1 MRPLVLLDESIATAF
16 LCSDRKEDVLQ
27 GWVLE
32 RESGRCQ
39 QAVVTQHAT
48 QTIGTLSKRTTR
60 IVDVEEVSHRVQL
73 AVDEEQSRIDA
84 KLDGEEAMLVFFV
97 RPMPKLLSATSPFF
111 RTCAGTNEPT
121 LCSLEALE
129 CINATCSTSQQTTT
143 STAVQGSEK
152 GAPRSWRKGWKPG
165 TSQNGRLH
173 GTWLL
178 RSMHHLMTQSC
189 LIRNFCQKWQML
201 ESFFRDGHSGMLC
214 GGALP
219 SPFMRKR
226 YGWLCTLD
234 IVVQITVDGCL
245 GLYLAYILSSYTHL
259 LVTGL
264 EQLGDQAPAA
274 FTDLMHWMM
283 KEPGGLKLHEETS
296 FLYGY
301 LFLQSLSWWSWAVLN
316 AFPIHMH
323 SSLSFFIVVLCIG
336 GLSAGLAISHDFFA
350 LSTWIVDGLHFCL
363 SAVYM
368 FQLRG
373 IAWAWLLVRGKRKN
387 KVEGRPDTMVEH
399 LPLEHVIAGVLVLA
413 PLVLILPTTV
423 LFYLFACILNMTVH
437 LIRQMLQIGS
447 TCLRSFPVVGL
458 GVHLFFPCFFPA
470 GLQVEL
476 VQLPLR
482 EPELAIRIAS
492 TANPISNCFAD
503 LRSTLHS
510 DGNAAFPTPL
520 TLLEGLAL
528 GKRVW

>member
-1 MRPLVLLDESIATAF
+1 MLVLFA
-16 LCSDRKEDVLQ
+16 
-27 GWVLE
+27 
-32 RESGRCQ
+32 
-39 QAVVTQHAT
+39 
-48 QTIGTLSKRTTR
+48 
-60 IVDVEEVSHRVQL
+60 
-73 AVDEEQSRIDA
+73 
-84 KLDGEEAMLVFFV
+84 
-97 RPMPKLLSATSPFF
+97 RPMPKLFSATSPFF

-129 CINATCSTSQQTTT
+129 CINTTCSTSQQPTT
-143 STAVQGSEK
+143 STAAQGSEAV
-152 GAPRSWRKGWKPG
+152 APQSWMKGWKPG
-165 TSQNGRLH
+165 TGVNERLQ

-189 LIRNFCQKWQML
+189 LVRNLRQKWQML
-201 ESFFRDGHSGMLC
+201 QSFSRDGHCSMLC

-226 YGWLCTLD
+226 YRWLCTLD
-234 IVVQITVDGCL
+234 IVVQIAIDGCL
-245 GLYLAYILSSYTHL
+245 GVYLACTLSSNAHL

-264 EQLGDQAPAA
+264 EQMGDQAPAA

-296 FLYGY
+296 LLYGF
-301 LFLQSLSWWSWAVLN
+301 LFLQSLLWWSWAVLDVL
-316 AFPIHMH
+316 PIHMH
-323 SSLSFFIVVLCIG
+323 SALSFFIMVLCIG

-363 SAVYM
+363 SAVYT

-387 KVEGRPDTMVEH
+387 KVEGRPDTVVEH
-399 LPLEHVIAGVLVLA
+399 LPLEHVIVGVLVLA

-423 LFYLFACILNMTVH
+423 LFYLFACILNMIVH

-447 TCLRSFPVVGL
+447 TCLCSFPVVGL

-476 VQLPLR
+476 VQIPLHK
-482 EPELAIRIAS
+482 PQQAIRVAS
-492 TANPISNCFAD
+492 TTNAVWNCFAD
-503 LRSTLHS
+503 LRTTLHS

-520 TLLEGLAL
+520 ALLEGLAL
-528 GKRVW
+528 GKRAW

>member
-1 MRPLVLLDESIATAF
+1 MRPLVLLDESIAQAF
-16 LCSDRKEDVLQ
+16 LCSDRKEDVLR
-27 GWVLE
+27 GWILE
-32 RESGRCQ
+32 REPGRCG
-39 QAVVTQHAT
+39 QAVVAQHAT
-48 QTIGTLSKRTTR
+48 QTVGTLSRRTAE
-60 IVDVEEVSHRVQL
+60 IVEVEEVSHRVQL
-73 AVDEEQSRIDA
+73 VVDEEQSRLDA
-84 KLDGEEAMLVFFV
+84 KLDGEEAMLVLFA
-97 RPMPKLLSATSPFF
+97 RPMPKLFSATSPFF

-129 CINATCSTSQQTTT
+129 CINTTSSTSQQPTT
-143 STAVQGSEK
+143 STASQGSETVV
-152 GAPRSWRKGWKPG
+152 PRSWMKGWKPRTG
-165 TSQNGRLH
+165 LNERLQ

-178 RSMHHLMTQSC
+178 KSTHHLMTRSC
-189 LIRNFCQKWQML
+189 LVRNFRQKWQIL
-201 ESFFRDGHSGMLC
+201 ESFFRDGHCSMLC

-234 IVVQITVDGCL
+234 IVVQIAVDGCL
-245 GLYLAYILSSYTHL
+245 GVYLACMLSSNAHL

-296 FLYGY
+296 LLYGH
-301 LFLQSLSWWSWAVLN
+301 LFLQSLLWWSWAVLDVL
-316 AFPIHMH
+316 PIHMH
-323 SSLSFFIVVLCIG
+323 SALSFFIVVLCVG

-350 LSTWIVDGLHFCL
+350 LSTWIVDGLHCCL
-363 SAVYM
+363 SAVYRL
-368 FQLRG
+368 QLRG

-387 KVEGRPDTMVEH
+387 KVEGRPDTVVEH

-423 LFYLFACILNMTVH
+423 LFYIFACILNMTVH

-447 TCLRSFPVVGL
+447 TCLRSFPLVGL

-476 VQLPLR
+476 VHLPLR
-482 EPELAIRIAS
+482 KPQQAIRLAS
-492 TANPISNCFAD
+492 TTNTVWNCFAD
-503 LRSTLHS
+503 LRATLHS

-520 TLLEGLAL
+520 ALVEGLAL
-528 GKRVW
+528 GKRAW